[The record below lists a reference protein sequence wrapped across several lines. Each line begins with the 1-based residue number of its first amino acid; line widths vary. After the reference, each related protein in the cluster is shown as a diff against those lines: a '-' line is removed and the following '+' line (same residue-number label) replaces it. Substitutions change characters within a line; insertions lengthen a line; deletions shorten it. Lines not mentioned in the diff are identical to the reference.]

1 MQLISSSLAEETIR
15 KAKESARK
23 RMNYNFHVDFSDP
36 INRMLNAMEPGTY
49 VQPHKYENPD
59 KREVFL
65 VLEGTAAV
73 VCFDAT
79 GEITEYTL
87 LNRNKKV
94 YGVEIPPK
102 TWHTVISLE
111 SGTILYEIKDG
122 PYSPLD
128 DKNFALWAPREG
140 EARCDDYLTGL
151 IKKLNLEIFFKAI
164 S

>member
-15 KAKESARK
+15 KAKESVRK

-49 VQPHKYENPD
+49 VQPHKHENPD

-111 SGTILYEIKDG
+111 SGTLLYEIKDG

-128 DKNFALWAPREG
+128 DKNFAPWAPREG

-151 IKKLNLEIFFKAI
+151 IKKLNLENFF
-164 S
+164 